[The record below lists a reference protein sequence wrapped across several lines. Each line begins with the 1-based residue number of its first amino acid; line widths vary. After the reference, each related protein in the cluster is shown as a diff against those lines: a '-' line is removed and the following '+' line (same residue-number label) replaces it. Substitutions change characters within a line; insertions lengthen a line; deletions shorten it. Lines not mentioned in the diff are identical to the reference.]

1 MSELNTRFKNIVRR
15 EREPDRQ
22 ANHRGKVNAV
32 SSPRNVDG
40 EPNKIKQS
48 TLKSLNN
55 REKSELGGAKRNFNA
70 KTKSKQGAKR
80 NSDANQK
87 VKIFLCC
94 LNVRIVDDFE

>member
-1 MSELNTRFKNIVRR
+1 MKKVRR
-15 EREPDRQ
+15 EQEPDKQ

-55 REKSELGGAKRNFNA
+55 RERSELGGAKRNFNA
-70 KTKSKQGAKR
+70 KTKSKQGAKH

-87 VKIFLCC
+87 VKTEWIWASALFWAG
-94 LNVRIVDDFE
+94 RKQK